1 LILTGKLTEIM
12 HKKFMEILVIYKN
25 VIIIPEKIIASHSTL
40 SYTKEYQSLEKWFS
54 DTFRKVSGLFDTR

>member
-1 LILTGKLTEIM
+1 M